1 MKPLLCSFLLIDED
15 PAWRSHTAQLFNK
28 LAQENKT
35 RFGVEFRII
44 ETSTGAEAVQWV
56 ATNGDLQGILLDWQ
70 LFNPQTGEEQAIS
83 EEKLLDSIRAI
94 RPELPLYI
102 LTSER
107 LGYEI
112 MDETEGVEAFFL
124 KENLENDP
132 LGVLERLVSD
142 FNLRRATPFWSAFRQ
157 YVVGSMDSWH
167 TPGHSAG
174 ASFRNSP
181 YLRDFHDF
189 WGRNTFAADLSV
201 SVESLGSLLDSTF
214 AVGKAQQEAARTF
227 GTRKTFFV
235 TNGSSTSNKIILQ
248 AIVRPGDKVVIDRN
262 CHKSVHYGVVLSGAL
277 PRYLNSDF
285 DNRLGIFAPPS
296 LAEIE
301 EKLQEEGIKV
311 IVLTGCTYDGLL
323 IDVSKVVAMA
333 HARGVKVFM
342 DEAWFG
348 YANFHPRV
356 RAYSAIKAGA
366 DYVTHSV
373 HKVLSAFSQASLIHV
388 NDPDF
393 DEHFFREIFYTHL
406 STSPQ
411 YQLIASMDV
420 CAMQMRM
427 EGYKLLN
434 QAVGFADEF
443 RKRLNTKGFG
453 FLKVMEPKDFQAI
466 FPHLANDNVGF
477 DPLKVSI
484 DVSGL
489 LAQGWHMANIL
500 DRIRQD
506 ARLEVEK
513 YTNSVFLVLFTIGTI
528 YEKAVRLY
536 EVLQTIDQET
546 ATRRPKKM
554 PQLASQNMEIPA
566 VELVAGLTPRDA
578 FFSPKRELLALEACE
593 NRISAAFVTPTPPGI
608 PTLVPSQRISAEH
621 ITFLTQLLEA
631 DVEIHGCFE
640 HGKIYVMG

>member
-1 MKPLLCSFLLIDED
+1 MKPIPCHFLLIDED
-15 PAWRSHTAQLFNK
+15 PLWRSRTVLALHEVSKQLEDAHDLAIEFVEAATASQALEILTN
-28 LAQENKT
+28 
-35 RFGVEFRII
+35 
-44 ETSTGAEAVQWV
+44 
-56 ATNGDLQGILLDWQ
+56 NGDVQAVLLDWHLYKPHSTDLQ
-70 LFNPQTGEEQAIS
+70 EIAK
-83 EEKLLDSIRAI
+83 EKLLTQIRMI
-94 RPELPLYI
+94 RPELPVYV
-102 LTSER
+102 LTGER
-107 LGYEI
+107 LGYDI

-124 KENLENDP
+124 KESFEADTQ
-132 LGVLERLVSD
+132 GVLERFVSD
-142 FNLRRATPFWSAFRQ
+142 FNLRRVTPFWTAFEQ
-157 YVVGSMDSWH
+157 YVRGSMDSWH

-181 YLRDFHDF
+181 YLNGFHDF
-189 WGRNTFAADLSV
+189 FGRRVFAADLSV
-201 SVESLGSLLDSTF
+201 SVESLGSLLDSTY
-214 AVGKAQQEAARTF
+214 AVGKAQEEAARTF

-235 TNGSSTSNKIILQ
+235 TNGSSTSNKIIIQ
-248 AIVRPGDKVVIDRN
+248 AIVRSGDKVIIDRN

-285 DNRLGIFAPPS
+285 DSQLGIFAPPS

-301 EKLQEEGIKV
+301 KKLQEEGVKV

-323 IDVSKVVAMA
+323 INVPKVVAMA

-348 YANFHPRV
+348 YADFHPRV
-356 RAYSAIKAGA
+356 RAYSAIRAGA

-373 HKVLSAFSQASLIHV
+373 HKVLSAFSQASMIHV

-434 QAVGFADEF
+434 QTIAFADEF
-443 RKRLNTKGFG
+443 RKNLNTRGFKH
-453 FLKVMEPKDFQAI
+453 LKVMEAIDFQAV
-466 FPHLANDNVGF
+466 FPHLGTDHVGF

-484 DVSGL
+484 DVSDL
-489 LAQGWHMANIL
+489 LTYDWTMHEIL
-500 DRIRQD
+500 NRIRQD

-513 YTNSVFLVLFTIGTI
+513 YTHSVFLVLFTIGTV

-536 EVLQTIDQET
+536 EVLQTIDKET
-546 ATRRPKKM
+546 DTRRRRKITA
-554 PQLASQNMEIPA
+554 ASAGTMEIPPVDLA
-566 VELVAGLTPRDA
+566 EGLSPREA
-578 FFSPKRELLALEACE
+578 FFSPKRELIPIEFCE

-608 PTLVPSQRISAEH
+608 PLLVPSQRISAQH
-621 ITFLTQLLEA
+621 LTFLTQLLDA
-631 DVEIHGCFE
+631 GAEIHGCFE